1 MNTQTLSSIRS
12 LCLKAIRSGHARKT
26 CRAGNNNAV
35 CAAAAMDDQEIAVCV
50 PADMRIVRVEHQI
63 ARLRVA
69 PCDIRAIAVLCRC
82 TAAAPRIVTAVRRIV
97 ERPIDETA
105 AIQSERAH
113 RAGGAAARRCDLRW
127 NAPAVIP
134 AER

>member
-50 PADMRIVRVEHQI
+50 PAADDADMRIVRVEHQI

-69 PCDIRAIAVLCRC
+69 PCDIRAIAVLGGSS
-82 TAAAPRIVTAVRRIV
+82 AAAPGIVAAVCGIV
-97 ERPIDETA
+97 ECPIDET
-105 AIQSERAH
+105 RT
-113 RAGGAAARRCDLRW
+113 
-127 NAPAVIP
+127 V
-134 AER
+134 